1 LTKLKKYGKFKWK
14 GKYMENNNSVL
25 QYYENA
31 NEDERILRHPIEFI
45 RTKEIIS
52 RYLPEKQIKI
62 LDVCGASG
70 HYAYWLAEK
79 GHEVHLMDLSP
90 KHIITAKNNK
100 KKYKASLASMKTEDA
115 RSLEYE
121 NESFD
126 MVLLMGALYHLQEK
140 SDRILC
146 LKEVNRV
153 LKSGGIAV
161 FAYISRYAII
171 LDGFRKDYVNDP
183 AEEKLID
190 IDFLNG
196 KHDSELDKIGHFPNK
211 YLHSTQE
218 ICDELLSTKY
228 CDIAIYGIEG
238 FSEFIDQR
246 KYLEDKIKL
255 ETLLHYLRL
264 IEQDK
269 EIMGMSDHKLVICK
283 KLK

>member
-1 LTKLKKYGKFKWK
+1 
-14 GKYMENNNSVL
+14 MENNDGVL
-25 QYYENA
+25 RYYENS
-31 NEDERILRHPIEFI
+31 NEDERIFRHPIEFI
-45 RTKEIIS
+45 RTKEIIA
-52 RYLPEKQIKI
+52 RYVPEKQIRI
-62 LDVCGASG
+62 LDVCSASG
-70 HYAYWLAEK
+70 YYAYWLDEK

-90 KHIITAKNNK
+90 NHIVTAKNNRQ
-100 KKYKASLASMKTEDA
+100 KYKALLAAVKTGDA

-146 LKEVNRV
+146 LKEANRV
-153 LKSGGIAV
+153 LKPGGIGV
-161 FAYISRYAII
+161 FAYISRYAAI

-183 AEEKLID
+183 AKKELMD

-196 KHDSELDKIGHFPNK
+196 KHDPELDKLGHFPNK

-218 ICDELLSTKY
+218 IRDELLSTNY
-228 CDIAIYGIEG
+228 CDIASYGIEG

-246 KYLEDKIKL
+246 TYLADDAKL

-269 EIMGMSDHKLVICK
+269 EIMGISDHKLAVCK
-283 KLK
+283 K

>member
-1 LTKLKKYGKFKWK
+1 
-14 GKYMENNNSVL
+14 MENNNRVL

-62 LDVCGASG
+62 LDTCGASG

-90 KHIITAKNNK
+90 KHIITAKNNRQ
-100 KKYKASLASMKTEDA
+100 KYKASLASIKIGDA

-121 NESFD
+121 NESFN

-146 LKEVNRV
+146 LKEANRI
-153 LKSGGIAV
+153 LKPGGIGI
-161 FAYISRYAII
+161 FAYISRCAII

-183 AEEKLID
+183 AEKELID

-196 KHDSELDKIGHFPNK
+196 KHDSKLDKVGYFPNK

-218 ICDELLSTKY
+218 IYDELLSTTY
-228 CDIAIYGIEG
+228 CDITIYGIEG
-238 FSEFIDQR
+238 FSELIDQR
-246 KYLEDKIKL
+246 KYLEDDTKL
-255 ETLLHYLRL
+255 KTLLHYLRL

-269 EIMGMSDHKLVICK
+269 EIMGISDHKLVICK
-283 KLK
+283 KIK